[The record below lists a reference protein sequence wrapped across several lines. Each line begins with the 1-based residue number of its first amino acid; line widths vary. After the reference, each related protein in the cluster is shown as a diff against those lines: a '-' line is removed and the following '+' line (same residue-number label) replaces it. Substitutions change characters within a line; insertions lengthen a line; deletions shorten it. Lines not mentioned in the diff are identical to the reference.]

1 MDIFSSIEIN
11 SSGMSAERKRMNL
24 ISSNIANARTTRT
37 KEGGPYKRKDAVF
50 QATPLDGVSKEDG
63 SQAPGVLV
71 SKILEDSAPPQLKYE
86 PNNPD
91 ADANGYVAYP
101 NISVVEEMVNMITA
115 TKSYEANAA
124 SVQAA
129 KDMAKK
135 ALNISS

>member
-50 QATPLDGVSKEDG
+50 QATPLPDMPENEAND
-63 SQAPGVLV
+63 APGVSV
-71 SKILEDSAPPQLKYE
+71 SKVLEDSAPPQLKYE
-86 PNNPD
+86 PDNPD